1 MTMPSPPP
9 TDVDPTLLILTLALV
24 FALYPPLCVVV
35 YDPLLPF
42 YKNDCHRR
50 TTLRDLLRL
59 YQSLI
64 LSVFVVLPLWMH
76 FVIDEY
82 DENTD
87 GGYYDTD
94 RHYSSLYLS
103 FSYGGMNTEYASK
116 QRQQTTTSRRIRGVI
131 VRHRHVLERRAN
143 VVGRLSCDVS

>member
-1 MTMPSPPP
+1 MS
-9 TDVDPTLLILTLALV
+9 LILTLVLV
-24 FALYPPLCVVV
+24 FVLYPPLCIVV
-35 YDPLLPF
+35 YNPLLPF
-42 YKNDCHRR
+42 SKTDCHRR

-116 QRQQTTTSRRIRGVI
+116 QRQQTTTFGRIHGI
-131 VRHRHVLERRAN
+131 ILHCRHVLKRRAN
-143 VVGRLSCDVS
+143 VVGQLSCDVS